1 MAAAEKA
8 QRYEAFVSDVL
19 QRDLRR
25 VQEQRDA
32 VFRAAAQVLQLRSA
46 LTRLQDAA
54 APLRTQ
60 VDLGCNFFVSAEPGP
75 PACLFVALGFGFF
88 AELTLPEA
96 LRHLERR
103 TPPLPQAQRFP
114 DCDGAKIR
122 AHIRLVLEVTPPP
135 GLATPLSPQA
145 TPPSLTPPNLSARP
159 QGLRDAPGAPGS
171 PRDL

>member
-32 VFRAAAQVLQLRSA
+32 VLEQQAQVLQLRSA
-46 LTRLQDAA
+46 LTRLQDAEG
-54 APLRTQ
+54 PLHTQ
-60 VDLGCNFFVSAEPGP
+60 VDLGCNFFVSAEVPDP
-75 PACLFVALGFGFF
+75 RRVFVALGFGFF

-103 TPPLPQAQRFP
+103 NSLLQRLS
-114 DCDGAKIR
+114 DSLTRDGAKIR

-135 GLATPLSPQA
+135 LPGHTPYLATP
-145 TPPSLTPPNLSARP
+145 
-159 QGLRDAPGAPGS
+159 
-171 PRDL
+171 

>member
-32 VFRAAAQVLQLRSA
+32 VLEQQAQVLQLRSA
-46 LTRLQDAA
+46 LARLQDAP
-54 APLRTQ
+54 APLHTQ
-60 VDLGCNFFVSAEPGP
+60 VDLGCNFFVSAEVPDP
-75 PACLFVALGFGFF
+75 RRVFVALGFGFF

-103 TPPLPQAQRFP
+103 NSLLQRLS
-114 DCDGAKIR
+114 DSLTRDGAKIR

-135 GLATPLSPQA
+135 YLATPLSPA
-145 TPPSLTPPNLSARP
+145 SPAPNSAPPSRACGSCRGCRSPPS
-159 QGLRDAPGAPGS
+159 
-171 PRDL
+171 

>member
-32 VFRAAAQVLQLRSA
+32 VFEQQAQVLQLRSA
-46 LTRLQDAA
+46 LARL
-54 APLRTQ
+54 Q
-60 VDLGCNFFVSAEPGP
+60 VDLGCNFFVSAEVPDP
-75 PACLFVALGFGFF
+75 RRVFVALGFGFF

-103 TPPLPQAQRFP
+103 LSLLQRLS
-114 DCDGAKIR
+114 DSLTRDGAKIR
-122 AHIRLVLEVTPPP
+122 AHIRLVLE
-135 GLATPLSPQA
+135 GLREL
-145 TPPSLTPPNLSARP
+145 
-159 QGLRDAPGAPGS
+159 QGLQEPPVTS
-171 PRDL
+171 EP